1 MCQLSDLVG
10 SVVADFVNSNML
22 FTALDVSNK
31 VKETLPFA
39 RHREVRDLVRDLFAS
54 DPSLSGYSKS
64 PIDVTL
70 SDNTTATALLYHP
83 VYCYDLDLE
92 YDAQKRSQSSTH
104 LVNNAV
110 LPTTTSST
118 LTTSSITKLVV
129 NDFVLSRT
137 LFTALDV
144 LNKVNEQLPASKY
157 REVRNLIR
165 DELFDSEIEPAGYTY
180 TNIPITLEDGTQA
193 FTLLY
198 HPSEDQNDLDQLY
211 DSKKRSQCSTKPQPT
226 TKVVPVAPA
235 PVQGNLNTAFGAPN
249 TAPSPALS
257 SMSDSWR
264 NTFQTKTSLFPR
276 T

>member
-54 DPSLSGYSKS
+54 DPSLSGYAKS

-70 SDNTTATALLYHP
+70 PDNTTATALLYHP

-92 YDAQKRSQSSTH
+92 YDAQKRSQASTRP
-104 LVNNAV
+104 VNNVV
-110 LPTTTSST
+110 LPTNSST
-118 LTTSSITKLVV
+118 LTTSSLTRSVV
-129 NDFVLSRT
+129 NDFVLNRT

-144 LNKVNEQLPASKY
+144 LNKVNEQLPSSKY
-157 REVRNLIR
+157 REVRNLVR
-165 DELFDSEIEPAGYTY
+165 DELFDAEIEPAGYTY
-180 TNIPITLEDGTQA
+180 SNIPITLENGTPA

-198 HPSEDQNDLDQLY
+198 HPSEDQNDLDELY
-211 DSKKRSQCSTKPQPT
+211 DYKKRCQTSTKSQPTQPT
-226 TKVVPVAPA
+226 TKVVPT

-249 TAPSPALS
+249 TTPSPTLS
-257 SMSDSWR
+257 SVSDSWR